1 MPKNLSAIILS
12 PMSSLVI
19 LGRNVVILSICQAL
33 GFSGVP
39 LVLLA
44 GGIVG
49 SELAPSPAWA
59 TLPIAFVVVGI
70 ALFTIPAALIMNWI
84 GRKRGFILAAIV
96 AAVAALG
103 AALAIAVQSFP
114 LFCLMMLFMGGNT
127 AFVMQYRFAA
137 TESVERNYAGR
148 AVSFVLVGGII
159 AGFLG
164 PEIGRDAKDWLGYGA
179 YSGSFVIM
187 AILYAASA
195 ILLVFI
201 RNVTAKED
209 TDKRPERS
217 LRAIVTQRTYL
228 VAAFSSAVAFGVM
241 GFIMS
246 ATPLSMHVMDRFNL
260 NDTTLVIQGHII
272 AMYLPSL
279 FTGFL
284 VERLG
289 LKVLQLIG
297 VIVMVAGVIIAVSG
311 HHFIN
316 YLAALISIGL
326 GWNLLFVTGTVMLTR
341 SYYPSERFKAQGIN
355 DFVIFTFQAL
365 AVLSAGAVLTAANWE
380 LLNLLCLPFLLIMLI
395 LILAT
400 RSQMQK
406 QVSN

>member
-12 PMSSLVI
+12 PLSSLVI

-70 ALFTIPAALIMNWI
+70 AVFTIPAALVMNWI
-84 GRKRGFILAAIV
+84 GRKRGFIIAAIV

-246 ATPLSMHVMDRFNL
+246 ATPLSMHVMDRFNIS
-260 NDTTLVIQGHII
+260 DTTLVIQSHII

-289 LKVLQLIG
+289 LKVLQIIG
-297 VIVMVAGVIIAVSG
+297 TIAIFVGVIIAVSG

-316 YLAALISIGL
+316 YLTALTSIGL
-326 GWNLLFVTGTVMLTR
+326 GWNFLFVAGTVMLTR
-341 SYYPSERFKAQGIN
+341 SYYPEERFKAQGVN
-355 DFVIFTFQAL
+355 DFAIFTFQAL
-365 AVLSAGAVLTAANWE
+365 AILSAGAILTAANWE
-380 LLNLLCLPFLLIMLI
+380 LLNLLCLPFLLIIFI
-395 LILAT
+395 LILTT
-400 RSQMQK
+400 RSQMPK
-406 QVSN
+406 QASQ

>member
-1 MPKNLSAIILS
+1 MPKNLSAVILNPIS
-12 PMSSLVI
+12 ALTR
-19 LGRNVVILSICQAL
+19 LGRNVAILSACQAL

-44 GGIVG
+44 GSIVG

-59 TLPIAFVVVGI
+59 TLPIASVVVGI

-84 GRKRGFILAAIV
+84 GRKRGFIAAAIV

-187 AILYAASA
+187 AILYTVSA
-195 ILLVFI
+195 ILLLFI
-201 RNVTAKED
+201 KDITAKED
-209 TDKRPERS
+209 TDKRPERP
-217 LRAIVTQRTYL
+217 LRTIVVQRTYL

-289 LKVLQLIG
+289 LKVLQIIG
-297 VIVMVAGVIIAVSG
+297 ATVMLVGVIIAVSG

-316 YLAALISIGL
+316 YLTALTFIGL
-326 GWNLLFVTGTVMLTR
+326 GWNFLFVTGTVMLTR
-341 SYYPSERFKAQGIN
+341 SYYPEERFKAQGVN
-355 DFVIFTFQAL
+355 DFAIFTFQAL
-365 AVLSAGAVLTAANWE
+365 AILSAGAILTEANWE
-380 LLNLLCLPFLLIMLI
+380 LLNLLCLPFLLIIFI
-395 LILAT
+395 LILTT
-400 RSQMQK
+400 RSQMPK
-406 QVSN
+406 QASQ